1 MDIILLENIDHV
13 GKFGERVTVKPGYA
27 RNYLLPQGKATA
39 ATPDNIARF
48 EARRAELAAK
58 AADLVEQARIL
69 AEQIQGQTIAIHA
82 NTGPEGKLFGSV
94 GAADIADA
102 LRERGQTVERG
113 AIRLPDGPIRVA
125 GEYTVEV
132 HLHADIDAELTVI
145 VAGSGDRDDA
155 PAEAAE
161 PEEAEGGQDEHRDE
175 YQDEN
180 QDV

>member
-1 MDIILLENIDHV
+1 M
-13 GKFGERVTVKPGYA
+13 KPGYA

-94 GAADIADA
+94 GAVDIADA
-102 LRERGQTVERG
+102 LGERGLAVERG
-113 AIRLPDGPIRVA
+113 AIRLPDGPIRIA
-125 GEYTVEV
+125 GEYAIEV

-161 PEEAEGGQDEHRDE
+161 PEEPEDARDE
-175 YQDEN
+175 YQDEYRDEN
-180 QDV
+180 QDA